1 MNKWEILSFMGGFMA
16 AFFGTVALL
25 VRHYQYEK
33 PAVVEVACFVVG
45 ICLLCVW
52 ASL

>member
-1 MNKWEILSFMGGFMA
+1 MSKWEILAFMGGFMA

-25 VRHYQYEK
+25 VRHSQKEK
-33 PAVVEVACFVVG
+33 PAVVEVVCFVLG
-45 ICLLCVW
+45 IGLLCVW